1 MQELFTRSQRR
12 MFAASDDSAMMKQ
25 VQATHAPDGREVDV
39 TPILSIIEDIF
50 RRATPSDIDGVLNG
64 GREHVDALDD
74 NISLAAFSGMLE
86 ALSYT
91 IHKISCEISCKCS
104 EGGDAHATT
113 MALFNT
119 LSGYSWDAK
128 MVLSLAAFAVN
139 YGEFWLGAQLC
150 TNNSLAKSVAV
161 LKQVSNVLEHYNALK
176 PQFDALNNLIKVM
189 LDLTKCIVEFK
200 QLPSQYISTDAQ
212 AVSIAMA
219 HIPAAAYWTFRSIV
233 ACYSQT
239 LSLTGL
245 RDAYTASTTE
255 AWELSSLAHKVSS
268 ILEHFKKLI
277 AICYQQIDENRQIEA
292 YHNLVRLLETIHL
305 DNMKVLRALIYS
317 NDDIQPHVDGI
328 TKNRVNIDVLR
339 KKHVLLLISSLD
351 LSAEEILVLDQM
363 YRDPKA
369 SEEYHYA
376 IVWLPIVD
384 RSIAWDDGY
393 QQKFEQLQAMMP
405 WYTVQHP
412 TIIEPAVVK
421 YIKEVW
427 KFSKKAILVPVDPQG
442 RILNQNAFH
451 MLWIWKS
458 LAFPFSAEREAAL
471 WKAESWRPE
480 LLVDGIDATILEWM
494 KEERFVCL
502 YGGGDIEWIRQ
513 FTNSAKAV
521 ASAAQINLG
530 MAYVGKNNA
539 KEKLGKISSIIIQEN
554 LSHTLADSTAMWFF
568 WARLESMLY
577 SKLQHGATVENDRI
591 LKEVTTV
598 LSFDG
603 SEQGWAIFWRG
614 TTHEMARAKGKVATV
629 CMVEFEKWQ
638 DDAYQN
644 GFVPGL
650 YNYLERVR
658 TPDHCNR
665 LILPGTHGPI
675 PETVACADCGRVME
689 MFFLYRCCP
698 E

>member
-1 MQELFTRSQRR
+1 
-12 MFAASDDSAMMKQ
+12 
-25 VQATHAPDGREVDV
+25 
-39 TPILSIIEDIF
+39 
-50 RRATPSDIDGVLNG
+50 
-64 GREHVDALDD
+64 
-74 NISLAAFSGMLE
+74 
-86 ALSYT
+86 
-91 IHKISCEISCKCS
+91 
-104 EGGDAHATT
+104 
-113 MALFNT
+113 
-119 LSGYSWDAK
+119 
-128 MVLSLAAFAVN
+128 
-139 YGEFWLGAQLC
+139 
-150 TNNSLAKSVAV
+150 
-161 LKQVSNVLEHYNALK
+161 
-176 PQFDALNNLIKVM
+176 
-189 LDLTKCIVEFK
+189 
-200 QLPSQYISTDAQ
+200 
-212 AVSIAMA
+212 
-219 HIPAAAYWTFRSIV
+219 
-233 ACYSQT
+233 
-239 LSLTGL
+239 
-245 RDAYTASTTE
+245 
-255 AWELSSLAHKVSS
+255 
-268 ILEHFKKLI
+268 
-277 AICYQQIDENRQIEA
+277 
-292 YHNLVRLLETIHL
+292 
-305 DNMKVLRALIYS
+305 
-317 NDDIQPHVDGI
+317 
-328 TKNRVNIDVLR
+328 
-339 KKHVLLLISSLD
+339 
-351 LSAEEILVLDQM
+351 M

-451 MLWIWKS
+451 MLWIWKN
-458 LAFPFSAEREAAL
+458 LAFPFTAEREAAL
-471 WKAESWRPE
+471 WKAESWRLE

-502 YGGGDIEWIRQ
+502 YGGEDIEWIRQ

-521 ASAAQINLG
+521 ARAAQINLG

-554 LSHTLADSTAMWFF
+554 LSHTLADSTAVWFF

-614 TTHEMARAKGKVATV
+614 TTHEMARAKGKVATD
-629 CMVEFEKWQ
+629 CMVEFEKWK

-650 YNYLERVR
+650 NNYLERVR

-665 LILPGTHGPI
+665 LILPGIHGPI